1 MNDLTFKIRKISSG
15 RFDVSFI
22 LNKEKLNICASN
34 AWGNNA
40 PKRFLELLCRLVK
53 KQTESGYIAFD
64 DEPGTLVI
72 CIYKGEQSNISIAYS
87 ELDDDEWKKMPL
99 YGDLEREEIYR
110 QIPIERE
117 LLAVSDVDFDKFV
130 RSVIAEFDRYA
141 PKHKRDKYEGNWM
154 PFPMEDLRLLKIAAR
169 QEG

>member
-1 MNDLTFKIRKISSG
+1 MNELTFKIRKISSG
-15 RFDVSFI
+15 WFDVSFI

-34 AWGNNA
+34 AWGNDS

-53 KQTESGYIAFD
+53 NETETGYFVFD

-72 CIYKGEQSNISIAYS
+72 CICKGEQSNISIAYS
-87 ELDDDEWKKMPL
+87 ELDDDEWKNTPL
-99 YGDLEREEIYR
+99 YGDLARADIYR

-117 LLAVSDVDFDKFV
+117 LLAVFDLDFDKFV
-130 RSVIAEFDRYA
+130 RSVIEEFERFA

-154 PFPMEDLRLLKIAAR
+154 QFPLEELRMLKQAAV
-169 QEG
+169 